1 MATEQRRKQNETIS
15 GILKLLKSTNYKGG
29 NKKALKSDL
38 MMATEV
44 CKVLYFFLTNLNLLN
59 I

>member
-15 GILKLLKSTNYKGG
+15 GILKLLKSTSYRGG
-29 NKKALKSDL
+29 NKRDLKSDL

-44 CKVLYFFLTNLNLLN
+44 CKTCVLNLEK
-59 I
+59 